1 MANIKI
7 KYVKNGKEM
16 EAEIPESDFAHFED
30 KYEAKKVGGS
40 APKKVAPKKV
50 VAKKEEPKKN
60 EK

>member
-16 EAEIPESDFAHFED
+16 EAEIPESDFAHFEE

-40 APKKVAPKKV
+40 APKKAAPKKA
-50 VAKKEEPKKN
+50 AKKEEPKKD
-60 EK
+60 K

>member
-16 EAEIPESDFAHFED
+16 EAESPESDFAHFED

-50 VAKKEEPKKN
+50 AKKEEPKKN

>member
-50 VAKKEEPKKN
+50 AKKEEPKKN

>member
-7 KYVKNGKEM
+7 KYIKNGKEM
-16 EAEIPESDFAHFED
+16 EAEIPESDFAHFEA

-50 VAKKEEPKKN
+50 AKKEEPKKD

>member
-1 MANIKI
+1 
-7 KYVKNGKEM
+7 M
-16 EAEIPESDFAHFED
+16 EAEIPESDFAHFEA

-40 APKKVAPKKV
+40 APKKVAPKKA

>member
-50 VAKKEEPKKN
+50 AKKEEPKKD